1 MPESTTKQHAI
12 IFGCGNAARRA
23 YPSLAE
29 QYAIV
34 GFADNNPKLHGSH
47 FLGHPIHPP
56 TALPR
61 LQFDRVVIA
70 SMYAPEIRQQLVAE
84 LSIPEEKIRL
94 APTEDADASAASTL
108 DGGENPLSRYLNEG
122 YHRISGWLHWP
133 AVQATLLLGEI
144 QRAHLAPGPVA
155 EIGVWEGRYLTLLSF
170 IPEAPRPVLGI
181 DPFIHGGDRA
191 AQVARARNNVAR
203 YARRPDLVQLLEAD
217 SRRVSP
223 TQLRAAAGAPFQFV
237 SVDGDHTAPGCL
249 QDLVLAG
256 DILAPG
262 GIVSVDDM
270 ANMTCPGVVEAVVRY
285 CLRSDAKLAPFLSV
299 ANKLFMTQP
308 EYCERYRAAVLTRA
322 AAGGEYAWA
331 RPLLDYDRHMRSLN
345 VPVEFMGQN
354 LLVLP

>member
-1 MPESTTKQHAI
+1 MPQPTTKQHAI
-12 IFGCGNAARRA
+12 IFGCGSAARRA
-23 YPSLAE
+23 YSFLAE
-29 QYAIV
+29 RYAIV
-34 GFADNNPKLHGSH
+34 GFADNNSKLHGSL
-47 FLGHPIHPP
+47 FLGHLVHPP

-70 SMYAPEIRQQLVAE
+70 SMYESEIRRQLVAE
-84 LSIPEEKIRL
+84 LSIPEEKIVL

-108 DGGENPLSRYLNEG
+108 GDGENPLSRYLAEG
-122 YHRISGWLHWP
+122 YHQISGWLHWP
-133 AVQATLLLGEI
+133 AVQATLLLGRI
-144 QRAHLAPGPVA
+144 QHEHLAPGPVG

-170 IPEAPRPVLGI
+170 LPESPRPVLGI

-191 AQVARARNNVAR
+191 AQVARVRRNIAR
-203 YARRPDLVQLLEAD
+203 YARRPDLVKLLETDSRQVSPAQLL
-217 SRRVSP
+217 
-223 TQLRAAAGAPFQFV
+223 TAAGAPFQFV

-308 EYCERYRAAVLTRA
+308 EFCERYRTAVLARA
-322 AAGGEYAWA
+322 TAGGEYDWA
-331 RPLLDYDRHMRSLN
+331 KPLLDYDRHMRSLN